1 MPFPR
6 WIARVNLHVI
16 NHLLGPIAQRLRGMG
31 VVIHTGRNTHR
42 RYRTPVMVLF
52 AATSSSGENHVN
64 PEKWQPLIY
73 NSRHYFGL
81 GIELRKTF
89 RAEV

>member
-16 NHLLGPIAQRLRGMG
+16 NHLLAPIAQRLRGMG
-31 VVIHTGRNTHR
+31 VVIHTGRKTHR

-52 AATSSSGENHVN
+52 AATSSSTR
-64 PEKWQPLIY
+64 IM
-73 NSRHYFGL
+73 
-81 GIELRKTF
+81 
-89 RAEV
+89 